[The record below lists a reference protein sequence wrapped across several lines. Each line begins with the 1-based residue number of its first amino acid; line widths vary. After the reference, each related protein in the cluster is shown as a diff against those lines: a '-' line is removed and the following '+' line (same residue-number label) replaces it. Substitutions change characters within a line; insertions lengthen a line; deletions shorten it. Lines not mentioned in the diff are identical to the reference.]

1 MTQTRKRLEKGYHVM
16 KNARPVEQMRI
27 NKYIEHL
34 NKLGIRGGK
43 KKRRGTKKKRRGR
56 RKTRRTNYKKKI
68 AKWTQSARNHWGADK
83 GSSRGCF
90 RICASSSM
98 K

>member
-16 KNARPVEQMRI
+16 KNARPVDQMRI

-56 RKTRRTNYKKKI
+56 RKTNYNKRLKNL
-68 AKWTQSARNHWGADK
+68 TQRARNHWGANK
-83 GSSRGCF
+83 GSSKGCF